1 MLSAPPGLY
10 YTATVAGLMVLL
22 RLSRQLGAVFLL
34 ITFPVTLAHEL
45 THLVLGYLT
54 GGQPS
59 GHRIIP
65 RRSARGYILGSVT
78 CNNVRWYNGLFIG
91 LAPLLLL
98 PLAFA
103 VLVWR
108 VRLQPQPAL
117 TEASL
122 GPVHRR
128 PCGREPAIDAGYP
141 RGASLVVVADCH
153 AGRTRGNRCQRV
165 VGCACSVPTR
175 VPVTGV
181 TPHRAA

>member
-117 TEASL
+117 TEAAWSL
-122 GPVHRR
+122 S
-128 PCGREPAIDAGYP
+128 IAGLAVASLP
-141 RGASLVVVADCH
+141 SMQDILRGASLVVVADCH